1 MPAEFYFKFLF
12 LAGFI
17 GLLILAVCLVYSL
30 FANRNFT
37 CVCVTNTYF
46 FFKRF
51 FGSDAWADNEKAFE
65 DAEAVAVDFLTV
77 KLNSDDVAVSLCVC
91 VCVCV
96 CVCANISMVAVDSL
110 SPSKWSLTTMLVMI
124 LALSKHWSSFK
135 LAIDLRPFHYF
146 VFLDT
151 MGPKLGAK
159 PSMFKLT

>member
-96 CVCANISMVAVDSL
+96 CVCMCQYL
-110 SPSKWSLTTMLVMI
+110 YGGCRLSLTIQMVTDNNVG
-124 LALSKHWSSFK
+124 HDFSF
-135 LAIDLRPFHYF
+135 I
-146 VFLDT
+146 
-151 MGPKLGAK
+151 
-159 PSMFKLT
+159 